1 METIVVRDN
10 FQIRVAEWPP
20 FIIFA
25 VTILQKDMNKSTDFA
40 GQPVFS
46 QLLSLIG
53 EPIIRAC
60 IQEHKANKCYKRLFV
75 WDHLVTMLYGIFTHC
90 TSLREIQCGL
100 EVCQGKL
107 NHIKLSRVP
116 ARSTLSDGNKQRPAK
131 VFGGIYQKLFGHY
144 KHSISDS
151 RLQKAILLR
160 LYILDS
166 STISLFKAILKPAGR
181 KRKDGKSKGGMKVH
195 TLLNADTNMPS
206 FIKYTAAALHDQQF
220 YKYIKE
226 LPDYSII
233 TFDKAYINYQQFDAF
248 TKRNIYYVTRQKDNA
263 TYTSI
268 KELALPD
275 DAPQILKDECIE
287 VTYKQEKEERKLQM
301 RRVVLFSEKHHQAF
315 VYITN
320 NFELTAM
327 EIVVIYQN
335 RWQIETFF
343 KKLKQNFPLTYF
355 YGDNANAI
363 EIQIWCALIA
373 LLLLDVTHKSHKS
386 KMAFSI
392 LATIVRLHIMNYVD
406 LSAII
411 EAYKLKRNRYKKNTK
426 PKPTPKK
433 TAPPASQIKF
443 EM

>member
-1 METIVVRDN
+1 
-10 FQIRVAEWPP
+10 
-20 FIIFA
+20 
-25 VTILQKDMNKSTDFA
+25 MNKSTEFV
-40 GQPVFS
+40 GQPIFS
-46 QLLSLIG
+46 QLLSLLDQKV
-53 EPIIRAC
+53 IRET
-60 IQEHKANKCYKRLFV
+60 IKEHKANRCYKQLFL
-75 WDHLVTMLYGIFTHC
+75 WDHLVSMLYGIYTNC
-90 TSLREIQCGL
+90 TSLREIQYGL

-107 NHIKLSRVP
+107 RHINLNKVP
-116 ARSTLSDGNKQRPAK
+116 PRSTLSDGNKQRPSK
-131 VFGGIYQKLFGHY
+131 VFGSIYQKLYDIY

-151 RLQKAILLR
+151 RLKATVIQR

-166 STISLFKAILKPAGR
+166 TTISLFKAILKPAGR

-233 TFDKAYINYQQFDAF
+233 AFDKAYINYLQFDVF
-248 TKRNIYYVTRQKDNA
+248 TKRYIFYVTRQKDNA
-263 TYTSI
+263 DYTTI
-268 KELALPD
+268 EEFTLPD
-275 DAPQILKDECIE
+275 DAQHILKDERIE
-287 VTYKQEKEERKLQM
+287 ITYTANKEQIKQQM
-301 RRVVLFSEKHHQAF
+301 RRIAVFSVKYNKAF

-320 NFELTAM
+320 NFELTAV
-327 EIVVIYQN
+327 EIAAIYEN

-355 YGDNANAI
+355 FGDNSNAI

-373 LLLLDVTHKSHKS
+373 LLLLDVTHKAHKS

-392 LATIVRLHIMNYVD
+392 LATIVRLHIMNYID

-411 EAYKLKRNRYKKNTK
+411 DTFKQKRKRIKSNQESHK
-426 PKPTPKK
+426 PKKEQH
-433 TAPPASQIKF
+433 PAFQMSF